1 MMHEF
6 CHHLF
11 ELFLAHLTVGDTN
24 ARLRSQLLNEIGE
37 RVNGFDSVVNNVN
50 LAAALELEI
59 DRIFNHNGLEFDDD
73 GLNRQPVT
81 RGSFN
86 DGHIPQTAQRH
97 IERPRNRCRRHCHD
111 IDLFFDLFQPL
122 FMGNTKPLFFV
133 DDHQTQI
140 VKFNVLR

>member
-24 ARLRSQLLNEIGE
+24 ACLRSQLLNEIGE
-37 RVNGFDSVVNNVN
+37 RVNGFDPVVNNVN

-86 DGHIPQTAQRH
+86 DGHIPQTA
-97 IERPRNRCRRHCHD
+97 
-111 IDLFFDLFQPL
+111 
-122 FMGNTKPLFFV
+122 
-133 DDHQTQI
+133 
-140 VKFNVLR
+140 